1 MDETPEELEQIRR
14 EAEQIDVY
22 RYKKRFRALAAVGL
36 GSLAAGVVWV
46 ALIMVDSR
54 KNPCE
59 KVRNYFCRKDPAG
72 MQCKTYDG
80 ILDESM
86 HDDTPAMRAN
96 IKAQCQ
102 SKIDR
107 MKEDDGIE
115 IK

>member
-22 RYKKRFRALAAVGL
+22 RYRKRFRAMAAVGV
-36 GSLAAGVVWV
+36 GTLAAGAVWV
-46 ALIMVDSR
+46 VLIMNDSR

-59 KVRNYFCRKDPAG
+59 KVRNYFCHKDPAG
-72 MQCKTYDG
+72 LQCKSYEG
-80 ILDESM
+80 ILDESQ

-96 IKAQCQ
+96 IRSQCQ

-107 MKEDDGIE
+107 MKEDEGVE
-115 IK
+115 IR